1 MTMFILSETDV
12 RIIADSLKTI
22 SEHQQEVFSILENA
36 QHVVIDASKPKQ
48 AVATEERHDSVR
60 AAKPRRKGRSRGK
73 VALDAGKA
81 LQIKQRLADGATV
94 RSLATEFGVHLT
106 TINNIKWGKTYKHV
120 QLQQTL
126 PVAVAA

>member
-12 RIIADSLKTI
+12 RIIADNLKTI

-48 AVATEERHDSVR
+48 AAAPEERNDSVR
-60 AAKPRRKGRSRGK
+60 AAKPRRKGRARGK

>member
-48 AVATEERHDSVR
+48 PAATEERNETVR
-60 AAKPRRKGRSRGK
+60 AAKPRRKGRARGK

-94 RSLATEFGVHLT
+94 RSLANEFGVHLT